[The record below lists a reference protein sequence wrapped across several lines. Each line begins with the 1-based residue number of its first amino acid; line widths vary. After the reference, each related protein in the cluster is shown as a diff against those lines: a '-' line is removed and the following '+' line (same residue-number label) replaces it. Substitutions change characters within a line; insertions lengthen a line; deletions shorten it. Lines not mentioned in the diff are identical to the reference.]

1 MPSVQAPSL
10 SGILPADVKKAY
22 NLTIATEMTTI
33 YEQTANGTVIYDSSK
48 YSWDKETG
56 ILILK
61 KDDAAQLLN
70 PIVAEIKVTYSHNV
84 HGKSDLCIE
93 SKTIKVTFQQTK

>member
-1 MPSVQAPSL
+1 
-10 SGILPADVKKAY
+10 
-22 NLTIATEMTTI
+22 MTTI